1 MKTYIERILREVS
14 YIENLVRDVKNYNA
28 LLENTEL
35 PDSTKESL
43 KNDIEFKIVMALD
56 SAHNARLLT
65 QDFKD
70 NI

>member
-1 MKTYIERILREVS
+1 MKTYIVRILREVS
-14 YIENLVRDVKNYNA
+14 YIENLVRDVKNYND

-35 PDSTKESL
+35 SDSTKESL
-43 KNDIEFKIVMALD
+43 KNDIKFKIEMTLD
-56 SAHNARLLT
+56 SANNARILT

>member
-1 MKTYIERILREVS
+1 MKTYIVRILREVS

-35 PDSTKESL
+35 PDSTKES
-43 KNDIEFKIVMALD
+43 
-56 SAHNARLLT
+56 HNARLLT

-70 NI
+70 NLKD